1 MTRFSVSAA
10 LASVLLLA
18 ACDRAQNAN
27 DRAGS
32 FSAKSQPVDEAV
44 SAKAS
49 EHAGPSTAEP
59 ASGALGPALAPDAE
73 RGVKGARDILL
84 SFARAIERG
93 DYGRARAMLSVADR
107 QRWSVDDFGAMFT
120 DLHERSVAIA
130 EGTIEGAAGSS
141 YYTAPIAI
149 TGSDKDGRPVRT
161 EGEAVLRR
169 VNDVDGADPAQLRW
183 HFETLTLNWTH

>member
-10 LASVLLLA
+10 LASALLLA
-18 ACDRAQNAN
+18 ACERAQNAD

-32 FSAKSQPVDEAV
+32 FSAAQPVDEAV
-44 SAKAS
+44 GAKAS
-49 EHAGPSTAEP
+49 EHAGPLTAEP
-59 ASGALGPALAPDAE
+59 AALGPALAPDAE
-73 RGVKGARDILL
+73 RGVKGARNILL
-84 SFARAIERG
+84 SFAHEIERG

-107 QRWSVDDFGAMFT
+107 QKWNVDDFAAMFA
-120 DLHERSVAIA
+120 DLHERSVAIQ

-149 TGSDKDGRPVRT
+149 TGSDKDGRPVRM

-183 HFETLTLNWTH
+183 HFETLTLSWTH